1 VITDVPGLR
10 VGHWT
15 HRTAA
20 TGCTVV
26 LFPEGTVASGEVRG
40 GAPASRE
47 TDLLDPTRLVSR
59 VDALLLTGG
68 SAFGLAAAD
77 GVMRFCE
84 ERGMGVP
91 TPAGAV
97 PIVVGLGLFD
107 LAVGDPTVRPGPGQG
122 YAACEAATA
131 GPVELGAVGAG
142 TGATVGLL
150 PGQAAAVSAAAAG
163 PVASGPA
170 GSGPVA
176 AGSVAAGSV
185 ASGPAGSGP
194 VAAGSVASGPVA
206 SSPAGGGPVDAG
218 PAGGGAA
225 GGGVAGP
232 QPGPPA
238 GAGGGVTGPAEVAPA
253 RAQGGVV
260 SATVRSGDLV
270 VSALAAVNAFGVV
283 DGDDARAPD
292 LVGGYVAAAGGDWP
306 APYGNTTIGLV
317 ATNARLDKVG
327 CHLVAQSAH
336 DGLARAVFPAHTR
349 LDGDAFVAAAVGGV
363 AADVDAVRTLAVHAV
378 AAAIRALPSVV

>member
-1 VITDVPGLR
+1 MITDVPGLR

-15 HRTAA
+15 DRAAA

-59 VDALLLTGG
+59 LDALLLTGG

-91 TPAGAV
+91 TPGGAV

-107 LAVGDPTVRPGPGQG
+107 LAVGDPAVRPGPDQG
-122 YAACEAATA
+122 YAACETATA

-142 TGATVGLL
+142 TGATVTDHALG
-150 PGQAAAVSAAAAG
+150 
-163 PVASGPA
+163 
-170 GSGPVA
+170 
-176 AGSVAAGSV
+176 
-185 ASGPAGSGP
+185 
-194 VAAGSVASGPVA
+194 
-206 SSPAGGGPVDAG
+206 
-218 PAGGGAA
+218 
-225 GGGVAGP
+225 
-232 QPGPPA
+232 
-238 GAGGGVTGPAEVAPA
+238 
-253 RAQGGVV
+253 RAQGGMV
-260 SATVRSGDLV
+260 SATVRSGELV
-270 VSALAAVNAFGVV
+270 VSSLVAVNAFGVV
-283 DGDDARAPD
+283 DGDDASAPD
-292 LVGGYVAAAGGDWP
+292 VVGAYAAAGAWP

-317 ATNARLDKVG
+317 ATNASLDKVG

-363 AADVDAVRTLAVHAV
+363 TADVDAVRTLAVHAV
-378 AAAIRALPSVV
+378 AGAILSLLGPGGSGRRHGVTGSLPE